1 MTTQNDDS
9 TPTTTAADEP
19 TMMLP
24 DSVTL
29 VEGIDD
35 TVTQVPEHGGAGE
48 PTQVLPTVGESA
60 PTMHLGPAA
69 TVHLGPA
76 PTMHLGPATT
86 VHFGPVED
94 RVPAAETDAA
104 DAEDAPEYSATVLAS
119 HWIQRPETDDTL
131 AEATLAEA
139 TLPEKTVEQ
148 PSAAAVNGSTP
159 PDRIDGTLLRFGPG
173 VTNVVAQRTHRT
185 LPALP
190 PTPVPRRRR
199 LRRHALPVLVLLCVL
214 AFLAWQRL
222 GPPLEVDTV
231 TVTARPTVLGC
242 DSTADIVAVVATNGR
257 PGTFSYRW
265 IRSDGTRSGVLEE
278 VVVRGQRQARVHLR
292 WTFQGKGHRTARAEL
307 RILTADRHT
316 AGTRFTYDC
325 S

>member
-9 TPTTTAADEP
+9 TPATAAADEP

-35 TVTQVPEHGGAGE
+35 TVTQVPEHTGASE

-60 PTMHLGPAA
+60 TTLHLGPAATMQLGPAA
-69 TVHLGPA
+69 TVHLGP
-76 PTMHLGPATT
+76 
-86 VHFGPVED
+86 VED
-94 RVPAAETDAA
+94 RVPAAGTDAA
-104 DAEDAPEYSATVLAS
+104 DAVDAEDAPEYSATVLAS

-131 AEATLAEA
+131 AEATL
-139 TLPEKTVEQ
+139 PEKTGEQ
-148 PSAAAVNGSTP
+148 PSVAAVNGSTP
-159 PDRIDGTLLRFGPG
+159 PDRVDGTLLRFGPG

-199 LRRHALPVLVLLCVL
+199 LRRHALPALVLLCVL

-222 GPPLEVDTV
+222 GPPLEIDTV
-231 TVTARPTVLGC
+231 TVTARPTALGC

-307 RILTADRHT
+307 RVLTADPHT

>member
-9 TPTTTAADEP
+9 TPAPAEADEP

-35 TVTQVPEHGGAGE
+35 TATQVPERTEGGE
-48 PTQVLPTVGESA
+48 PTQVLPTAGESA
-60 PTMHLGPAA
+60 PTMHLGP
-69 TVHLGPA
+69 
-76 PTMHLGPATT
+76 
-86 VHFGPVED
+86 VED
-94 RVPAAETDAA
+94 RVPAAEA
-104 DAEDAPEYSATVLAS
+104 DTADSEHAERAEYAEYSATVLAS
-119 HWIQRPETDDTL
+119 HWIVRPETGDTL
-131 AEATLAEA
+131 AEATVAEKTVAEA
-139 TLPEKTVEQ
+139 TVEQ
-148 PSAAAVNGSTP
+148 PPTAAVNGSTP

-173 VTNVVAQRTHRT
+173 VTNIVAQRTHRT

-222 GPPLEVDTV
+222 GPPLKIDAV
-231 TVTARPTVLGC
+231 TVTARPTVLRC

-265 IRSDGTRSGVLEE
+265 IRSDGTRSAVLEE
-278 VVVRGQRQARVHLR
+278 VMVRGQRQARVHLR
-292 WTFQGKGHRTARAEL
+292 WTFQGKGHRKARAEL
-307 RILTADRHT
+307 RILTADPHT
-316 AGTRFTYDC
+316 AATRFTYDC